1 MATHPTSPAA
11 SPPHP
16 SAAVTVPT
24 APLTNTKQQAPPRQ
38 TRRRRS
44 ALRIAAHVI
53 LTIVIFLFFGSVWL
67 NSAANAAFISSRWAY
82 GVGSHVT
89 AVTKDFALLVSVSLG
104 LGLHAMFLM
113 GISQN
118 WRRGS
123 RKVRDS
129 EVNVNTYM
137 YGLVLR

>member
-1 MATHPTSPAA
+1 MAAHPTSPAA

-38 TRRRRS
+38 TRRRS

>member
-16 SAAVTVPT
+16 SAAVTVPI

-82 GVGSHVT
+82 GVGSQVRQ
-89 AVTKDFALLVSVSLG
+89 AG
-104 LGLHAMFLM
+104 LRAAP
-113 GISQN
+113 
-118 WRRGS
+118 
-123 RKVRDS
+123 
-129 EVNVNTYM
+129 
-137 YGLVLR
+137 